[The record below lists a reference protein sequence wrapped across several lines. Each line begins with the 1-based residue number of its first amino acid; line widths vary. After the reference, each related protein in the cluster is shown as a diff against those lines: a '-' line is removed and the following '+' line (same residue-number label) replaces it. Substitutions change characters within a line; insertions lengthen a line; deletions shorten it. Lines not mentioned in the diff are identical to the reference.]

1 MANSKKRCR
10 HCKEYF
16 EADSGV
22 KVPIGF
28 FCSMEH
34 AIEHGRQK
42 AQKARQKQ
50 NKKDLHDYKERT
62 KTPTQRL
69 NELQTL
75 VNKYVRLRDINDG
88 CISCDK
94 PSTWHGQWHASHFYP
109 RGRASAVRFNLWNIH
124 KSCSVCNSHLS
135 GNLTSYKPRLIDKIG
150 QKRFDQLEAIHRDIV
165 TYDPEYIE
173 RAKKVAKKAIKR
185 LEKKLIK

>member
-1 MANSKKRCR
+1 MPSKRKCR
-10 HCKEYF
+10 HCKNY
-16 EADSGV
+16 ALLDSCI
-22 KVPIGF
+22 KVPLGH
-28 FCSMEH
+28 FCSMDCVV
-34 AIEHGRQK
+34 EHGRQK

-50 NKKDLHDYKERT
+50 NKKDLRDYKERT

-150 QKRFDQLEAIHRDIV
+150 QERFDQLEAIHRDIV